1 MSGKVIS
8 VFAGLGKT
16 TVGNK
21 YKNVLDLRSSVYR
34 CDYSNIKEEDYEK
47 LKCSKSRIPNPNWP
61 INYLQ
66 AIIKAQE
73 NYDLVLV
80 PSNLDI
86 RELLIKNHI
95 DFLFVLPEK
104 NEDAR
109 KELIK
114 RYKNRGNSNELID
127 TVTSYFDGWS
137 RNPEDYQYPI
147 KILKNG
153 QYLEDLLIEL
163 KLL

>member
-47 LKCSKSRIPNPNWP
+47 MKCSKSRIPNPNWP
-61 INYLQ
+61 TNYLE
-66 AIIKAQE
+66 AILKAKE
-73 NYDLVLV
+73 KYDLILV

-86 RELLIKNHI
+86 RELLIENNI
-95 DFLFVLPEK
+95 DFIFVLPEK
-104 NEDAR
+104 TKEAR
-109 KELIK
+109 DELIK
-114 RYKNRGNSNELID
+114 RYKNRGNSNELI
-127 TVTSYFDGWS
+127 TQVMCYFDTWS
-137 RNPEDYQYPI
+137 RNQDDYDYHI
-147 KILKNG
+147 EILKKG
-153 QYLEDLLIEL
+153 QYLEELLIEL
-163 KLL
+163 NLL